1 MRRPGLGG
9 SYESDSGRRHPAGPG
24 PGRAGRQKLDA
35 RPALGSPR
43 DRGAGRRDRH
53 LHHLLHRGAPV
64 PRAQLARH
72 RPLRQL
78 HLRHPGGRGGAAHDR
93 RGVRPVGR
101 GRRHRLGAGR
111 VDVQLPVQRQHVG
124 RRRRRPGRR
133 PGDRLHQR
141 LPGGEDGHPQLP
153 GHPGHVLHAAG
164 PQPGRDQDRHRQR
177 RHQRRVGHRRLRA
190 GTQGLRLPRSPSAA
204 SGSGSPCS
212 GGSCSSPSPPGSC
225 SAPTSATGSSPS
237 AAPRPAPGRSASR

>member
-1 MRRPGLGG
+1 MSQTVDVGTP
-9 SYESDSGRRHPAGPG
+9 PAP
-24 PGRAGRQKLDA
+24 PQDERVAQQVDA

-53 LHHLLHRGAPV
+53 LRHLLHRRPPV

-78 HLRHPGGRGGAAHDR
+78 HLRHPGGRGGAADDR

-101 GRRHRLGAGR
+101 CRRHRLGAGR
-111 VDVQLPVQRQHVG
+111 VDGQLPAQRQHVR

-164 PQPGRDQDRHRQR
+164 AQPGRHQDRHRQR
-177 RHQRRVGHRRLRA
+177 RHQRRVA
-190 GTQGLRLPRSPSAA
+190 TSPASSWPRTSSPPSSPSAA
-204 SGSGSPCS
+204 SRSGSRCC
-212 GGSCSSPSPPGSC
+212 GGSCSSSSPPGSC

-237 AAPRPAPGRSASR
+237 AAPRPARGRSASRSTR